1 MNDIL
6 IRKAEPKDFDAIL
19 NIMNYEIL
27 NKTSLYDYNERTIE
41 DVEISYNSKKD
52 KNFPFFVAE
61 KDNEVI
67 GYAYYDSF
75 NPKQGYKFTVEHSIY
90 LANGFEGLGLGKL
103 LMVELINYA
112 KLAEIKTMI
121 GLIDNENLQSIAF
134 HKKFGFTKVGVMQ
147 KVGYK
152 FNKWLD
158 CCIMQLHL

>member
-1 MNDIL
+1 MKDIL
-6 IRKAEPKDFDAIL
+6 IRKAEPKDFEAIL

-41 DVEISYNSKKD
+41 DVELNYRSKQE

-61 KDNEVI
+61 KHNKVI

-75 NPKQGYKFTVEHSIY
+75 NPKQGYQFTVEHSIY
-90 LANGFEGLGLGKL
+90 LAPGYEGLGLGKL
-103 LMVELINYA
+103 LMSELLDYA
-112 KLAEIKTMI
+112 KTAGIKTII
-121 GLIDNENLQSIAF
+121 GLIDNENTLSIAF
-134 HKKFGFTKVGVMQ
+134 HAKFGFTKVGVME